1 MMRWSEKVP
10 SLVIGG
16 IWAQLAL
23 QNDFGWAAF
32 LIPLFVY
39 AIVLGVVQT
48 YEERSNHI

>member
-1 MMRWSEKVP
+1 MRWSEKVP

-32 LIPLFVY
+32 LIPLLVY
-39 AIVLGVVQT
+39 AIVLGAVQT
-48 YEERSNHI
+48 YEERNNHI